1 MFNIDE
7 ILEELNNI
15 KNKEALDIFF
25 QKYLGKKWLI
35 TEAFKKI
42 KDLSVEEKKTFG
54 AELSSTKE
62 TVTHEYD
69 KKLDTLDL
77 IEINKKLESD
87 IVDIS
92 VEKADEE
99 RGNFSLLTQTRRE
112 LEELC
117 LSMWFRVETG
127 NDMVTKYENFESV
140 NIPLSHPA
148 TEMHDTFY
156 INETDNKGE
165 NFVLRTHTSSTQNY
179 IIKKYGVPLK
189 AVIPGRCYRFDDM
202 DASHDTMFYQLEW
215 IYIDENISIAHFK
228 NMITWLLSKIIGKQ
242 VEIRMRPG
250 HFPFVEPGFEIDA
263 RYDIIDPKS
272 GEKTKSKWL
281 ELLGAGMI
289 HPNVLEMAGVNSEKY
304 TGFAFGIGISRLA
317 GIRYGIKDIRY
328 FTNGDLRFSKSFSGL

>member
-1 MFNIDE
+1 MFNLEE
-7 ILEELNNI
+7 ILEELNSI
-15 KNKEALDIFF
+15 QDKENLDIFF

-35 TEAFKKI
+35 TESFKKI

-54 AELSSTKE
+54 ANLASTKDAI
-62 TVTHEYD
+62 THEYN

-77 IEINKKLESD
+77 IEINKKLEND

-92 VEKADEE
+92 VEKSHKEN
-99 RGNFSLLTQTRRE
+99 GNFSLLTQTRRE

-156 INETDNKGE
+156 IDETDNKGE

-228 NMITWLLSKIIGKQ
+228 NMITGLLSKIIGKQ

-250 HFPFVEPGFEIDA
+250 HFPFVEPWFEIDA
-263 RYDIIDPKS
+263 RYDIINPKS
-272 GEKTKSKWL
+272 GEKTQSKWL

-289 HPNVLEMAGVNSEKY
+289 HPNVLEMAGVDSKKY

-328 FTNGDLRFSKSFSGL
+328 FTNGDLRFAKSFSGL